1 MSTNPYK
8 APRPRGRPAGS
19 TAGSST
25 SKPTKAPAA
34 KAKAPLA
41 KRPAQQRAAAAQYH
55 ESDTDPFADSQ
66 QETSKDVMEVVDDD
80 EEDDDEE
87 EEEDPPKTIPPELL
101 TRILHTCFEKEG
113 TRISKDANKAVAQY
127 MDIFVRESIARVAL
141 EKEAG
146 FLEVCCVGGCLLF
159 FFPLSSP
166 FLSCLSSP
174 VSSEIYAHLPI

>member
-25 SKPTKAPAA
+25 SQNTKAPAA
-34 KAKAPLA
+34 KAKATLA
-41 KRPAQQRAAAAQYH
+41 KRPAQQRAAAQTN

-66 QETSKDVMEVVDDD
+66 QEASQDVMEVVDDD
-80 EEDDDEE
+80 DEEDVD

-146 FLEVCCVGGCLLF
+146 FLEVEDLEKVAPQLL
-159 FFPLSSP
+159 LD
-166 FLSCLSSP
+166 L
-174 VSSEIYAHLPI
+174 

>member
-19 TAGSST
+19 TAGNSST
-25 SKPTKAPAA
+25 SKSAKAPAA
-34 KAKAPLA
+34 KAKAKAPLA
-41 KRPAQQRAAAAQYH
+41 KKPAQQRAAAQNN

-66 QETSKDVMEVVDDD
+66 QEPSRDVMEI
-80 EEDDDEE
+80 EDDDEE
-87 EEEDPPKTIPPELL
+87 EDDDDEDPPKTIPPELL

-141 EKEAG
+141 EKDAG
-146 FLEVCCVGGCLLF
+146 FLEVEDLEKVAPQLL
-159 FFPLSSP
+159 LD
-166 FLSCLSSP
+166 L
-174 VSSEIYAHLPI
+174 

>member
-19 TAGSST
+19 TAGSSST
-25 SKPTKAPAA
+25 SKSAKAPAAKA

-41 KRPAQQRAAAAQYH
+41 KRPAQQRAAVQNNK
-55 ESDTDPFADSQ
+55 SDTDPFADSQ
-66 QETSKDVMEVVDDD
+66 HEPSRDVMEI
-80 EEDDDEE
+80 EDDDEE
-87 EEEDPPKTIPPELL
+87 EDDDDEDPPKTIPPELL

-146 FLEVCCVGGCLLF
+146 FLEVEDLEKVAPQLL
-159 FFPLSSP
+159 LD
-166 FLSCLSSP
+166 L
-174 VSSEIYAHLPI
+174 

>member
-1 MSTNPYK
+1 MPPTNPYK

-19 TAGSST
+19 TAGSSSA
-25 SKPTKAPAA
+25 SKSTKAPAA
-34 KAKAPLA
+34 K
-41 KRPAQQRAAAAQYH
+41 RAAAQNN

-66 QETSKDVMEVVDDD
+66 QDPSRDDVMEVEDD
-80 EEDDDEE
+80 EEDDDDEE
-87 EEEDPPKTIPPELL
+87 PAKTIPPELL

-146 FLEVCCVGGCLLF
+146 FLEVRCVDGSL
-159 FFPLSSP
+159 P
-166 FLSCLSSP
+166 FL
-174 VSSEIYAHLPI
+174 AHFFTTPIELTFTN